1 MDRERLHPVID
12 PRLAHIAKSLP
23 QAPPWYEPWLGLG
36 PQSTEQER
44 LLVCQAIR
52 NSGTLSADAGYFLVS
67 RILENM
73 AIDAVSQL
81 ADGLQTMNQR
91 EGCRTTDR
99 ILAKMMD
106 KANEL
111 EMAQLFGAD
120 PLEHAR
126 RVEAGR
132 RFFFG
137 EDEEEGPA
145 DSGWLKG
152 FVRMI
157 SSSLMTDETTRKLGV
172 RYQEEHGYWRITVYP
187 LPDKAARE
195 TIESS
200 AVPPGFAWDIE
211 NLQSVFDCIEGLG
224 WYAVPADRTESP
236 YFWIDGEFQGHEV
249 FLRLLPREPDQV
261 ERGEKCEVGSE
272 QERGLN

>member
-12 PRLAHIAKSLP
+12 PRLARIAKSLP

-52 NSGTLSADAGYFLVS
+52 NSGTLLADAGYFLVF

-111 EMAQLFGAD
+111 EMAQLFA
-120 PLEHAR
+120 PI
-126 RVEAGR
+126 
-132 RFFFG
+132 
-137 EDEEEGPA
+137 P
-145 DSGWLKG
+145 
-152 FVRMI
+152 
-157 SSSLMTDETTRKLGV
+157 
-172 RYQEEHGYWRITVYP
+172 
-187 LPDKAARE
+187 
-195 TIESS
+195 
-200 AVPPGFAWDIE
+200 
-211 NLQSVFDCIEGLG
+211 
-224 WYAVPADRTESP
+224 
-236 YFWIDGEFQGHEV
+236 
-249 FLRLLPREPDQV
+249 
-261 ERGEKCEVGSE
+261 
-272 QERGLN
+272 